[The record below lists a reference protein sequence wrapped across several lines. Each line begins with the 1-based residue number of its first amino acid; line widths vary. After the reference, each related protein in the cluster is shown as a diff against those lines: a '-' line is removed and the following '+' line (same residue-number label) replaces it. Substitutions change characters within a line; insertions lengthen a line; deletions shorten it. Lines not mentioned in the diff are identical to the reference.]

1 MPDVT
6 QTHEFTV
13 NGVPIEMN
21 DPSPTATTILEEA
34 KKKGAMPRG
43 PENYGLRA
51 DGKDYKGD
59 NEVNIVEHP
68 TLITVLT
75 GRAPVA

>member
-1 MPDVT
+1 MTDVT

-21 DPSPTATTILEEA
+21 DPSPTATTILEKA
-34 KKKGAMPRG
+34 KAKGAIPRE
-43 PENYGLRA
+43 PKDYGIRT
-51 DGKDYKGD
+51 DGEDYKGD
-59 NEVNIVEHP
+59 ARVNVVEHP

-75 GRAPVA
+75 GPAPVS